1 MEESNQCTYYNQ
13 SEEEIS
19 SYADPCESYFY
30 EFFHF
35 DNPTIDIYRFEYERQ
50 ITQENEFSHK
60 ENPMPTRSLIEEL
73 NIIFNGNK
81 TVKLSKKV
89 IAFIYNLMKRNLKNK
104 KWEDIT
110 SHDMRSRKNLINRI
124 SQYKTEILEELHRN
138 LDNYIILTHIFIKKE
153 KEELRELK
161 NQKMLKQFINK

>member
-1 MEESNQCTYYNQ
+1 MGESNQCTYYNQ
-13 SEEEIS
+13 SEGECS
-19 SYADPCESYFY
+19 SCDDPSELYFNDS
-30 EFFHF
+30 FPF
-35 DNPTIDIYRFEYERQ
+35 DDPTIDIYGFEYERQ

-60 ENPMPTRSLIEEL
+60 EDPMPTRSLEEEL

-89 IAFIYNLMKRNLKNK
+89 IEFIYNLLKRNPKNK

-138 LDNYIILTHIFIKKE
+138 LDNYIILTHIFIEKE
-153 KEELRELK
+153 KEELK
-161 NQKMLKQFINK
+161 KKKMLKQFINK